1 MLTSKKIC
9 ALIYLRG
16 NSKSIPRKNIKLLA
30 GKPLCYWVLK
40 AASESKYIDEIY
52 VSTED
57 TEIKQIVTSFNLG
70 IRVIDRPMELAGD
83 ATTAEEIVA
92 HFMRQVS
99 DFDILTIIQATSP
112 LTKNSDIDSALE
124 RFFDNKYDSMLTG
137 VVIKRFLWSKDGKPL
152 NYDYKERP
160 MRQQFEG
167 SIIENG
173 AFYITKKEIL
183 ENEKNRLGG
192 TIGVFVMPEQNEVEL
207 DELADWEKLE
217 KIIANDNSLS

>member
-1 MLTSKKIC
+1 
-9 ALIYLRG
+9 
-16 NSKSIPRKNIKLLA
+16 
-30 GKPLCYWVLK
+30 
-40 AASESKYIDEIY
+40 
-52 VSTED
+52 
-57 TEIKQIVTSFNLG
+57 
-70 IRVIDRPMELAGD
+70 
-83 ATTAEEIVA
+83 
-92 HFMRQVS
+92 
-99 DFDILTIIQATSP
+99 
-112 LTKNSDIDSALE
+112 
-124 RFFDNKYDSMLTG
+124 MLTG